1 MDKQKTYKIGT
12 LTYTSTGILLLSLWM
27 LWGDLIWSLKDRA
40 VGPSS
45 TLLFKQIIDSE
56 FLYGLIIIAF
66 PNFTN
71 IFLQPIIGFVSD
83 RHRGRLG
90 RRIPFILFTT
100 PFIVIGLY
108 GLAVTKLLGGWLH
121 GVCPSLSLSTA
132 QLIIFGISWV
142 FLDFGSTLAASLFN
156 ALANDVIPREVIGRM
171 FGLFRFVSLGVGMFY
186 NYCLIGQVE
195 NHTAWIFFGVGTVYG
210 LGLLLLCWKVK
221 EGKYPPP
228 EELPPLPDGK
238 KRTIIQTVA
247 SNSVIYFRQSFSMSY
262 YRWFILATVVSN
274 LAFMPINGFS
284 IQYSQALNIPT
295 ATYGK
300 YIVASYCVSLFLSY
314 FLGVLSDKFHP
325 LRTGIAS
332 QLVYAILM
340 FAGFFIMLNAKAFP
354 YIFIMH
360 VIISGCFFTFTAS
373 LNSRILPQ
381 GIFAQF
387 ISAIGIV
394 SAVFNVIAGPVIGKI
409 IDLTGKDYRYTLLLS
424 ALISIISTLLL
435 VKVFRDFLKYGGD
448 DNYKAPM
455 PE

>member
-1 MDKQKTYKIGT
+1 MKNEKIYKIGT

-100 PFIVIGLY
+100 PFIVTGLY
-108 GLAVTKLLGGWLH
+108 GLAVTKFLGTWLH
-121 GVCPSLSLSTA
+121 GVCPSLSLNAA
-132 QLIIFGISWV
+132 QLIFFGISWV
-142 FLDFGSTLAASLFN
+142 FLDFGSTLAASLFT

-171 FGLFRFVSLGVGMFY
+171 FGLFRLVSLGIGMLY
-186 NYCLIGQVE
+186 NYFLIGNVE
-195 NHTAWIFFGVGTVYG
+195 KYTFWIFFGVGTVYG
-210 LGLLLLCWKVK
+210 LGLLLLCLKVK

-228 EELPPLPDGK
+228 EELPPLPNGE
-238 KRTIIQTVA
+238 KRTVIQTVVT
-247 SNSVIYFRQSFSMSY
+247 NTVIYFRQSFSMAY
-262 YRWFILATVVSN
+262 YRWFILATVVAN

-284 IQYSQALNIPT
+284 IQYSKAINIPT
-295 ATYGK
+295 DVYGK
-300 YIVASYCVSLFLSY
+300 YVVASYCVSLVLSY

-325 LRTGIAS
+325 LRTGIAA
-332 QLVYAILM
+332 QVVYAFLM
-340 FAGFFIMLNAKAFP
+340 LIGFFVMVNTKAFAA
-354 YIFIMH
+354 IFITH
-360 VIISGCFFTFTAS
+360 VIISGCYFTFVAS
-373 LNSRILPQ
+373 LNSRILPP

-409 IDLTGKDYRYTLLLS
+409 IDLAGDYRYTLLLS
-424 ALISIISTLLL
+424 AIIALVSALLL
-435 VKVFRDFLKYGGD
+435 FKVFIGFKKYGGD
-448 DNYKAPM
+448 KNYQAPM

>member
-1 MDKQKTYKIGT
+1 MKNEKTYKIGT
-12 LTYTSTGILLLSLWM
+12 LTYTTTGIILLSIWM

-100 PFIVIGLY
+100 PFIVLGLY
-108 GLAVTKLLGGWLH
+108 GLAFTKLFGSWLH
-121 GVCPSLSLSTA
+121 GVCPSLSLSAA
-132 QLIIFGISWV
+132 QLIFFGISWV
-142 FLDFGSTLAASLFN
+142 FLDFGSTLAASLFT

-171 FGLFRFVSLGVGMFY
+171 FGLFRLVSLGVGMFY
-186 NYCLIGQVE
+186 NYCLIGKVE
-195 NHTAWIFFGVGTVYG
+195 SHTMWIFFGVGTAYG
-210 LGLLLLCWKVK
+210 LGLLLLCLKVK

-228 EELPPLPDGK
+228 EELPPLPNGK
-238 KRTIIQTVA
+238 KRTILQTVTT
-247 SNSVIYFRQSFSMSY
+247 NSVIYFRQSFSMAY
-262 YRWFILATVVSN
+262 YRWFIVATVIAN

-284 IQYSQALNIPT
+284 IQYSKALGIPT
-295 ATYGK
+295 DDYGK
-300 YIVASYCVSLFLSY
+300 YVVFSYCISLFLSY

-332 QLVYAILM
+332 QLVYAVLM
-340 FAGFFIMLNAKAFP
+340 FAGFFIMINPKAFS
-354 YIFIMH
+354 YIFILH
-360 VIISGCFFTFTAS
+360 VVISGCFFTFVAS

-394 SAVFNVIAGPVIGKI
+394 SAAFNMIAGPVIGKI
-409 IDLTGKDYRYTLLLS
+409 IDVAGDYRYTLLLS
-424 ALISIISTLLL
+424 ALISTASVLLL
-435 VKVFRDFLKYGGD
+435 YKVYRDFLKYGGD
-448 DNYKAPM
+448 KNYEAPM